1 MPDSVKRLYGSN
13 PIEYRWSKGQ
23 PLIFITHWGERGD
36 TLWVSPTYNS
46 GVLERSRGRWGLS
59 NNGAQNPNNWM
70 DRINFKQYTD
80 TIYAV
85 TNALG
90 VKQIEEVESEIA
102 QIEEEL
108 VELHA
113 RLQHAKQNKLHVY
126 RSVAREFST
135 VITSKDLTSMRD
147 TAHGAGEDTVSCLKT
162 SEKALDKS

>member
-1 MPDSVKRLYGSN
+1 
-13 PIEYRWSKGQ
+13 
-23 PLIFITHWGERGD
+23 
-36 TLWVSPTYNS
+36 
-46 GVLERSRGRWGLS
+46 
-59 NNGAQNPNNWM
+59 M